1 MTKGMKLEERIQA
14 AIERVLQAPQ
24 PTDVAP
30 ATLTPAELAAL
41 IDHTLLKP
49 EAGEEQI
56 RALVAEA
63 IEFGFASVCVN
74 PIWTPLC
81 AELLANTN
89 VKTCTVIGFPLGA
102 TLPSVKAFEV
112 SEVAALGADEVDMV
126 LAVGRLRDGDYHLVY
141 RDIAEVADAAHE
153 HEMILKVILETGL
166 LTDQQ
171 KIAACVIAQEAGADF
186 VKTAT
191 GFSGGGATV
200 ADVALMRRTVGTG
213 MGVKA
218 AGGVRTAKDALRM
231 VAAGAN
237 RLGTSGGVSIMRE
250 LLEGKFHFGT
260 TQPQGENY

>member
-1 MTKGMKLEERIQA
+1 MTLEEQIA
-14 AIERVLQAPQ
+14 EAWARVRTEAP
-24 PTDVAP
+24 VVEIAP
-30 ATLTPAELAAL
+30 ATLTAEQLAAL

-56 RALVAEA
+56 RALTAEA

-81 AELLANTN
+81 AELLAGTS
-89 VKTCTVIGFPLGA
+89 VKTCTVVGFPLGA
-102 TLPSVKAFEV
+102 TLPSIKVYEV
-112 SEVAALGADEVDMV
+112 EAVAALGADEVDMV

-153 HEMILKVILETGL
+153 HDLLLKVILETGL
-166 LTDQQ
+166 LTDEQ
-171 KIAACVIAQEAGADF
+171 KVAACVLAQAAGADF

-200 ADVALMRRTVGTG
+200 ADIALMRRTVGPT

-218 AGGVRTAKDALRM
+218 AGGVRTALDALKM
-231 VAAGAN
+231 VAAGAT
-237 RLGTSGGVSIMRE
+237 RIGTSSGVGIMRD
-250 LLEGKFHFGT
+250 LRSGAPTAT
-260 TQPQGENY
+260 TQSEGY